1 MWLLNWLPNWV
12 FHLILLVGVLGLV
25 ASFVLK
31 FIPFVDQY
39 RIPIQVAAILLTILG
54 VWYEGG
60 IAKDREYQERIAALE
75 LKVSRAETAA
85 AEANTRLVESLAKK
99 DQEIKEVTTAN
110 QQRLRDLAAQL
121 NKTCTVN
128 QDVVNILNNAARNR
142 KDTK

>member
-1 MWLLNWLPNWV
+1 MFMINWLPDWI
-12 FHLILLVGVLGLV
+12 FHLILLVGILGIV

-31 FIPFVDQY
+31 FVPFVDQY
-39 RIPIQVAAILLTILG
+39 RVPIQVAAIILTIVG

-60 IAKDREYQERIAALE
+60 IAKDREYRERIAALE

-85 AEANTRLVESLAKK
+85 AEANTRLVELLAQK
-99 DQEIKEVTTAN
+99 DQEIKDVTVAN
-110 QQRLRDLAAQL
+110 QKKLRDLAAQL

-142 KDTK
+142 KDAK

>member
-1 MWLLNWLPNWV
+1 MWLLNWLPDWV
-12 FHLILLVGVLGLV
+12 FHFILLAGVLGLV

-60 IAKDREYQERIAALE
+60 IAKDREYRERISALE

-85 AEANTRLVESLAKK
+85 AEANTKLVEALAKK
-99 DQEIKEVTTAN
+99 DQEIKDATNAN
-110 QQRLRDLAAQL
+110 KQKLKDLAAQL
-121 NKTCTVN
+121 NKTCIVN
-128 QDVVNILNNAARNR
+128 QDVVNVLNNAAKNR
-142 KDTK
+142 KDAK

>member
-1 MWLLNWLPNWV
+1 MWLLNWLPDFV
-12 FHLILLVGVLGLV
+12 FHLILLVGILGIV

-31 FIPFVDQY
+31 FVPFVDQY
-39 RIPIQVAAILLTILG
+39 RVPIQVAAIILTVIG

-75 LKVSRAETAA
+75 LKVSRAETVA
-85 AEANTRLVESLAKK
+85 AEANTRLVELLAKK
-99 DQEIKEVTTAN
+99 DQEIKDVTVAN
-110 QQRLRDLAAQL
+110 QQKLRNLAAQL

-142 KDTK
+142 KDAK

>member
-1 MWLLNWLPNWV
+1 MWLLNWLPDWV
-12 FHLILLVGVLGLV
+12 FHLILLTGVLGLV

-60 IAKDREYQERIAALE
+60 IAKDREYRERIAALE

-99 DQEIKEVTTAN
+99 DQEIKDATTAN
-110 QQRLRDLAAQL
+110 QQRLRDLAVQL
-121 NKTCTVN
+121 NKNCTVN
-128 QDVVNILNNAARNR
+128 QGVVDILNNAARNR
-142 KDTK
+142 RDTK

>member
-1 MWLLNWLPNWV
+1 MWLLNWLPDWV
-12 FHLILLVGVLGLV
+12 FHLILLVGILGIV

-39 RIPIQVAAILLTILG
+39 RVPIQVAAIILTIVG

-60 IAKDREYQERIAALE
+60 IAKDREYRERIAALE

-85 AEANTRLVESLAKK
+85 AEANTRLVELLAKK
-99 DQEIKEVTTAN
+99 EQEIKDVTVAN
-110 QQRLRDLAAQL
+110 QKKLRDMAAQI

-128 QDVVNILNNAARNR
+128 QDLVNILNNAARNR
-142 KDTK
+142 KDSK

>member
-25 ASFVLK
+25 ASWVLK
-31 FIPFVDQY
+31 RVPFVETWGLQ
-39 RIPIQVAAILLTILG
+39 IQVAAIILTILG

-60 IAKDREYQERIAALE
+60 IAKDREYKERIAALE

-121 NKTCTVN
+121 NRTCTIN
-128 QDVVNILNNAARNR
+128 QDVVNILNNAAKNR

>member
-1 MWLLNWLPNWV
+1 MWLLNWLPDWV

-25 ASFVLK
+25 ASWVLK
-31 FIPFVDQY
+31 NIPFFQTWGLQV
-39 RIPIQVAAILLTILG
+39 QVAAIILTVVG

-60 IAKDREYQERIAALE
+60 IAKDREYRERIAALE

-85 AEANTRLVESLAKK
+85 AEANTRLVELLAKK
-99 DQEIKEVTTAN
+99 DQEIKDVTAAN
-110 QQRLRDLAAQL
+110 QKKLRDMAAQI

-128 QDVVNILNNAARNR
+128 QDLVNILNNAARNR